1 MKRKLK
7 KLDKL
12 LTLAIKLLMKRF
24 IVIQLLKLII
34 NSLYGKERKP
44 QLLL

>member
-12 LTLAIKLLMKRF
+12 LTLAIKLLMKGL

-34 NSLYGKERKP
+34 NTL
-44 QLLL
+44 